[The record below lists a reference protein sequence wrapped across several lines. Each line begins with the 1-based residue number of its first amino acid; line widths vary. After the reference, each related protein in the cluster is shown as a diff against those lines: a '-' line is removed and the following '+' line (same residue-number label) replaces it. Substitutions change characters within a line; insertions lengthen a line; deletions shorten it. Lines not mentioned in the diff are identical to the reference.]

1 MLKICTIKFIWKI
14 VVCQRLGKTLFI
26 TNYFCGHKS
35 VFAVLN
41 TAHSTASTISGVC
54 LAKTTP
60 QAAISP
66 PQKCVAPKRAH
77 FSMIF
82 RKREAAVLNVLQS
95 SGCGKGLKR
104 RLLGN

>member
-14 VVCQRLGKTLFI
+14 VVCQRVGKTLFI

-41 TAHSTASTISGVC
+41 SRQCTQSTISGVC

-60 QAAISP
+60 QAAISS